1 MTKLSNNNCII
12 FRKFSF
18 HKTHLPKIPHSA
30 KYIRVPMPPGKSW
43 KNILENH
50 TFFLGFVLTVNY
62 LNTAYNSSENFLLA
76 SLTYIFI
83 FSLYLNIH
91 RLRKNRGKF
100 VMGVLESPEKV
111 LDFFVSKR
119 VGTLALVKSRS
130 ADLWMLRQL
139 KLVLGIGLRLGLGG
153 DG

>member
-1 MTKLSNNNCII
+1 
-12 FRKFSF
+12 
-18 HKTHLPKIPHSA
+18 
-30 KYIRVPMPPGKSW
+30 
-43 KNILENH
+43 
-50 TFFLGFVLTVNY
+50 VLTVNY